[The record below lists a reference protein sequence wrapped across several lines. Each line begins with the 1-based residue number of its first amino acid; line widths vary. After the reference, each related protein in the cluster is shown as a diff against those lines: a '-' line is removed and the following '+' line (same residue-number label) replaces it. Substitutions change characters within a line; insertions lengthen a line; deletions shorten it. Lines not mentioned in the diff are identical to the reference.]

1 MSASD
6 LLRSCH
12 CCGLVQT
19 LPAVIG
25 RQVVVC
31 HRCRSRMDTS
41 SSPGDNSLTASLA
54 LAALLLYVPAI
65 SMPFLRIERL
75 GHVSENTLVGGT
87 ISMLSRGEWFVGLV
101 VLTFSVIVPPTKLV
115 ALLVLSLRAGWL
127 QHRHR
132 ALTYRLVEHLGR
144 WGMLDVLFV
153 AVVIAFVKLGG
164 IVEFGALPGVIVF
177 GSFVL
182 LSLIASCVFNPHCL
196 WSERG
201 TLAVTTAGPQTA
213 PRGSASADVT
223 RQSGATAPHPS
234 PLPKGEGTTLPTQPP
249 TETPPTVT
257 PQVPVADLR
266 PRRRTGWVW
275 IVPVIVGAV
284 AIAIAV
290 QVWSE
295 RGRLIHISFA
305 EGHSIKA
312 GDALRYHGIVV
323 GSVETVVL
331 SDDLRSIDV
340 QVRLSPD
347 ADQLAR
353 QGTRFWIVRPKL
365 DLTGIGG
372 LETVVGAKYLS
383 ALPGSLDA
391 PVETRFVGLEEPP
404 LEDVHEAGG
413 LDLVLHA
420 TDAAGLRAGTPV
432 LYRQLRVGGVISV
445 SLASDGSA
453 VESRVYIRPEFRHLI
468 RENTKFWNANGV
480 RLTGGLTG
488 FALHVGS
495 METLL
500 HAGVALAVPPKP
512 GELAKNGHRFTLHDK
527 PEEEWLTWKPSLH
540 LGSLPQK
547 LPMTRPVVLQWTET
561 SFLRQRERKRS
572 GWVLPIAGGWLG
584 PADLLSAPERAIAG
598 TTLLNI
604 DGQATPL
611 EPAPRAAGEG
621 LAVLPANGSGH
632 TPVSVARRRPAALE
646 DVLIATDGTREPQF
660 LSASRLTAQ
669 GGVWRVDPS
678 LPLDPS
684 WHGAV
689 AIAAKDG
696 AVLGLL
702 LMDGKSPRVALLQ
715 E

>member
-1 MSASD
+1 MTASD
-6 LLRSCH
+6 ILRSCH

-31 HRCRSRMDTS
+31 RRCHSRLES
-41 SSPGDNSLTASLA
+41 AAAPGDNSLTAALA
-54 LAALLLYVPAI
+54 LSALLLYLPSI

-101 VLTFSVIVPPTKLV
+101 VLTFSVIVPPTKLL

-132 ALTYRLVEHLGR
+132 AITYRLVEQLGR

-182 LSLIASCVFNPHCL
+182 LSLAAGCVFNPHCL
-196 WSERG
+196 WNEG
-201 TLAVTTAGPQTA
+201 AGAMLAVAAQTGATLPQTN
-213 PRGSASADVT
+213 
-223 RQSGATAPHPS
+223 
-234 PLPKGEGTTLPTQPP
+234 PLPGGEGTTTASPSPTPSQPVGSP
-249 TETPPTVT
+249 S
-257 PQVPVADLR
+257 VPEAELR
-266 PRRRTGWVW
+266 PRRRMAWVW
-275 IVPVIVGAV
+275 IVPLIVGAV
-284 AIAIAV
+284 AIAISV
-290 QVWSE
+290 QVWSG

-323 GSVETVVL
+323 GSVETVGL

-372 LETVVGAKYLS
+372 LETVMGAKYLS
-383 ALPGSLDA
+383 ALPGSADG
-391 PVETRFVGLEEPP
+391 PTETRFVGLEEPP
-404 LEDVHEAGG
+404 LEDVREPGG
-413 LDLVLHA
+413 LEILLHA
-420 TDAAGLRAGTPV
+420 TEASGLRPGTPV
-432 LYRQLRVGGVISV
+432 LYRQLRVGGVSSV
-445 SLASDGSA
+445 GLASDGSA
-453 VESRVYIRPEFRHLI
+453 VEARVYIRPEFRHLI

-495 METLL
+495 IETLL

-512 GELAKNGHRFTLHDK
+512 GELAKDGHRFTLHDK
-527 PEEEWLTWKPSLH
+527 PDDEWLMWKPSLH
-540 LGSLPQK
+540 LGSLPQR
-547 LPMTRPVVLQWTET
+547 LPATRPVVLQWTE
-561 SFLRQRERKRS
+561 SGLLRNRERKRS
-572 GWVLPIAGGWLG
+572 GWALPISDGWLG
-584 PADLLSAPERAIAG
+584 PTELFTVPEKAVGG
-598 TTLLNI
+598 TATLTV
-604 DGQATPL
+604 DGQPATL
-611 EPAPRAAGEG
+611 DSTSRPAGAG
-621 LAVLPANGSGH
+621 LLVLPAAASGH
-632 TPVSVARRRPAALE
+632 TTSIAVTRRAGTLE
-646 DVLIATDGTREPQF
+646 DVLLATDGTREPQF
-660 LSASRLTAQ
+660 LSASRLTMQ
-669 GGVWRVDPS
+669 GDVWLADPA

-684 WHGAV
+684 WHGA
-689 AIAAKDG
+689 IAVSAKDG
-696 AVLGLL
+696 AVIGILL
-702 LMDGKSPRVALLQ
+702 TDGKTPRVALLQ
-715 E
+715 EPPAAALP